1 MTFAFTQ
8 RDRKAYRELLTIL
21 HMDAPPDEALTS
33 DADEREILEA
43 THSDLYWDRVVS
55 RRPLKLLLPT
65 NSMTDHG
72 DDM

>member
-1 MTFAFTQ
+1 
-8 RDRKAYRELLTIL
+8 
-21 HMDAPPDEALTS
+21 MDAPPDEALTS